1 MSVSGSSEELRGGL
15 TDPLHSGSDG
25 FVMPTAYVRRIH
37 AANVGSCADADVS
50 FATALKPPTGSRK
63 ELAAVLQASHVI
75 TATKVVVSLPTCQN
89 GGQVHFI

>member
-25 FVMPTAYVRRIH
+25 FVMPTTYVRRIH

-50 FATALKPPTGSRK
+50 FATALKPPTGVSQG
-63 ELAAVLQASHVI
+63 VGGSV
-75 TATKVVVSLPTCQN
+75 TSLPRDN
-89 GGQVHFI
+89 GN